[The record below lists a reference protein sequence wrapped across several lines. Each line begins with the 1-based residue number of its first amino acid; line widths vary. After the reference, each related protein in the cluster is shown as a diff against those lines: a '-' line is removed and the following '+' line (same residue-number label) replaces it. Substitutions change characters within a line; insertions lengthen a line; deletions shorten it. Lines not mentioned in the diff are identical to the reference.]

1 LPDWEDNSWARGAA
15 ALVTQKIFDFESSG
29 GITDIANLAGVRPVD
44 SSSAA

>member
-1 LPDWEDNSWARGAA
+1 WARGAA

-29 GITDIANLAGVRPVD
+29 GITDIASLVGVRTAG